1 MNLGIYGT
9 GGLGKEIF
17 DVACRENANI
27 KKWESIFFIDDFSF
41 FNRKSLLFT

>member
-27 KKWESIFFIDDFSF
+27 KKWESIIKRWNIF
-41 FNRKSLLFT
+41 KKVYK